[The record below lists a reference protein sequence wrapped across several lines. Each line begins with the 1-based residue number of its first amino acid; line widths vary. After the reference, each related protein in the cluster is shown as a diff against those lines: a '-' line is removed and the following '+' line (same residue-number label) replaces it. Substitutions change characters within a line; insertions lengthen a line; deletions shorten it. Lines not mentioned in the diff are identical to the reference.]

1 MVRIQ
6 RLVGPI
12 EIPEELKVMIAAEAD
27 DEDISTMRLV
37 CSGWKTATLARFS
50 SFFDQVAFEYTKAGL
65 ENMLKACQHPDLG
78 PKIGTLILIVDCK
91 RRNASGYQ
99 QLYNQA
105 LVALGRSGQPVRLG
119 VRWRPTPLGEV
130 VPPELASGSLVTLL
144 DKKIFP
150 AAQAAGLAIDD
161 LLIELPDARSLPDEP
176 NTYQRL
182 VRWLHIRWWRQNQL
196 GGLTKLTIRFD
207 NSIAQLSR
215 PSSLEI
221 TQKPARIECH
231 GILPCHYDAFYE
243 LFQLPH
249 LELALHNCSIPETF
263 FRETNHLLTTIILE
277 GITVYSESA
286 EGFRDI
292 PVRPVFQGSASKLFS
307 LLLGIHP
314 NLSRLRLK
322 NISQSDDTW
331 LSDGPHLFD
340 VRGAHKLPTALT
352 RLLEGYRGW
361 EIAYWCCG
369 DERVK
374 ARMLVKWQGSE
385 MGSGLL

>member
-1 MVRIQ
+1 
-6 RLVGPI
+6 
-12 EIPEELKVMIAAEAD
+12 MIAAEAD
-27 DEDISTMRLV
+27 DEDIHTMRLV
-37 CSGWKTATLARFS
+37 CSGWKTVTLPRFLP
-50 SFFDQVAFEYTKAGL
+50 FFNQVAFRYTKAGL
-65 ENMLKACQHPDLG
+65 TSMLEACQHPVFG
-78 PKIGTLILIVDCK
+78 PHIQTLILIVDCK
-91 RRNASGYQ
+91 RRNASSYQ
-99 QLYNQA
+99 QIYNQA
-105 LVALGRSGQPVRLG
+105 LVALRASGQSVCLG
-119 VRWRPTPLGEV
+119 IRWCQIALGEV
-130 VPPELASGSLVTLL
+130 VTPELASGRLATLL
-144 DKKIFP
+144 DKKILP
-150 AAQAAGLAIDD
+150 AGQAAGLVIDN
-161 LLIELPDARSLPDEP
+161 LLIELPDARPLQDEP

-182 VRWLHIRWWRQNQL
+182 INWLNTMWWRHNQI
-196 GGLTKLTIRFD
+196 GGPSKLTIRFD

-215 PSSLEI
+215 PPSFEI
-221 TQKPARIECH
+221 TQNPARIECH
-231 GILPCHYDAFYE
+231 GMLPCHYDAFYE

-277 GITVYSESA
+277 GITIYSESA

-292 PVRPVFQGSASKLFS
+292 PVRPVFQGSASKLLS

-314 NLSRLRLK
+314 GLSRLRLK
-322 NISQSDDTW
+322 NISQGDDTW

-369 DERVK
+369 DEGLRD
-374 ARMLVKWQGSE
+374 RMLMKWQGSE